1 MRLAPA
7 AARASERASETAH
20 ICPRGLVVT
29 YDILTDTMAC
39 WVESP
44 ESFDFFFFFVFV
56 ACTRSETKHREIHDS
71 QLTGLMLI
79 TRDAL
84 LIPSAYQD
92 LRVRDT
98 SGTNERSKGL
108 TRRYVRVLPLK
119 RAFDRRNK
127 TTNELW
133 RCGVH

>member
-1 MRLAPA
+1 MYQALGA
-7 AARASERASETAH
+7 
-20 ICPRGLVVT
+20 
-29 YDILTDTMAC
+29 
-39 WVESP
+39 
-44 ESFDFFFFFVFV
+44 
-56 ACTRSETKHREIHDS
+56 SETKHREFHDS

-108 TRRYVRVLPLK
+108 TRRYVRVLALK
-119 RAFDRRNK
+119 KGFRQTQQND
-127 TTNELW
+127 
-133 RCGVH
+133 